1 MVKQKTWMEELK
13 KALPQDTVYQNTSLS
28 YIYSCAPSG
37 QRIGEVD
44 TVVIPSTVEQV
55 QKVVELAKTHQ
66 VPIVPVGGCL
76 SLSDLTVPVHG
87 GIVMDL
93 RKMDRILSVDPYTR
107 TAVIEAGVTVGQ
119 MIGYL
124 KHNYPELRFSIPDAP
139 PSATVCGNMILFG
152 SGHLSRY
159 GAHSDMMLGVE
170 VVTCDAAL
178 LSIRM
183 GDDGEDEK
191 GPDWSGLFRY
201 WFGRTGIVTKLRIK
215 LYPRRPYRS
224 FLIFKV
230 ENSSSLD
237 RIIAK
242 VTSCG
247 LIEDVLLFSMTQKES
262 HLPLTLLQ
270 IFLNAED
277 EEDFNCKKEV
287 FIDLFSDW
295 NERGNGVWL
304 VAPDILPQR
313 FLNNELMEP
322 KYGIEDSVDAKKGG
336 GCIYLGGNMP
346 LDSVP
351 EFFRSGL
358 DISRKYGFSG
368 PLYTIRNVGIGHS
381 VIVNVMYPFNR
392 ADPKSR
398 ELSYQAM
405 AEAVQVIEELG
416 GIEWKPDIYAQRRQ
430 LAAMDNRTRDMILG
444 VTEVMDPD
452 EIFNKGNWCWKEGD
466 NGKTE

>member
-1 MVKQKTWMEELK
+1 
-13 KALPQDTVYQNTSLS
+13 
-28 YIYSCAPSG
+28 
-37 QRIGEVD
+37 
-44 TVVIPSTVEQV
+44 
-55 QKVVELAKTHQ
+55 
-66 VPIVPVGGCL
+66 
-76 SLSDLTVPVHG
+76 
-87 GIVMDL
+87 
-93 RKMDRILSVDPYTR
+93 
-107 TAVIEAGVTVGQ
+107 
-119 MIGYL
+119 
-124 KHNYPELRFSIPDAP
+124 
-139 PSATVCGNMILFG
+139 
-152 SGHLSRY
+152 
-159 GAHSDMMLGVE
+159 
-170 VVTCDAAL
+170 
-178 LSIRM
+178 
-183 GDDGEDEK
+183 
-191 GPDWSGLFRY
+191 
-201 WFGRTGIVTKLRIK
+201 
-215 LYPRRPYRS
+215 
-224 FLIFKV
+224 
-230 ENSSSLD
+230 
-237 RIIAK
+237 
-242 VTSCG
+242 
-247 LIEDVLLFSMTQKES
+247 MTQKES

-313 FLNNELMEP
+313 FLKNELMEP

>member
-1 MVKQKTWMEELK
+1 MVKQTTWMEELK

-28 YIYSCAPSG
+28 YIYSRAPSG
-37 QRIGEVD
+37 QRVGEVD
-44 TVVIPSTVEQV
+44 AVVLPFTVEQV
-55 QKVVELAKTHQ
+55 QKVVELARAHQ
-66 VPIVPVGGCL
+66 VPVVPVGGCL

-124 KHNYPELRFSIPDAP
+124 KRHYPELRFSIPDAP

-159 GAHSDMMLGVE
+159 GSHSDMMLGVE
-170 VVTCDAAL
+170 AVTHDASL

-183 GDDGEDEK
+183 EDDGE
-191 GPDWSGLFRY
+191 GIPDLTGVFRY

-224 FLIFKV
+224 FLILKV
-230 ENSSSLD
+230 ENPSSLD
-237 RIIAK
+237 RIIAQ
-242 VTSCG
+242 VTRCG

-287 FIDLFSDW
+287 FLDLFSSW
-295 NERGNGVWL
+295 NEHGNGVRP
-304 VAPDILPQR
+304 VDPGILPQR
-313 FLNNELMEP
+313 FLQNELMEP

-346 LDSVP
+346 LDSIP
-351 EFFRSGL
+351 EFFRRGL
-358 DISRKYGFSG
+358 DISRKYGFFG

-381 VIVNVMYPFNR
+381 AIVNVMYPFNR
-392 ADPKSR
+392 ADPESR

-405 AEAVQVIEELG
+405 AEAVQAIEELG
-416 GIEWKPDIYAQRRQ
+416 GIEWKPDVHAQRRQ
-430 LAAMDNRTRDMILG
+430 LATMDKMTRNMILG

-452 EIFNKGNWCWKEGD
+452 EIFNKGNWYWKEVGAD
-466 NGKTE
+466 GNPE